1 VLGKPALHLVTG
13 DTTTQVRIRR
23 SHGIQIL
30 IHLAVQPEGAT
41 SDELMAALWPETRPH
56 ISRGRFHTNICELRD
71 TLAEAAGAQ
80 TITRTDERYRLDPAH
95 LDVDVWQLT
104 AAARRAATTV
114 EPVHHAD
121 ALHEV
126 ITLYTGPVADGHSWL
141 WLAPYRETIRRHV
154 LDAYL
159 GLADTE
165 TDPAAAL
172 TLIQQAIRIDPYNE
186 DIYQQAIR
194 LHAALN
200 SADGIT
206 RTLRTLTQR
215 LAELEIDVTPQTQQV
230 ATDLLAKLETRR
242 RRHGN
247 AA

>member
-1 VLGKPALHLVTG
+1 
-13 DTTTQVRIRR
+13 
-23 SHGIQIL
+23 
-30 IHLAVQPEGAT
+30 
-41 SDELMAALWPETRPH
+41 MAALWPETRPH
-56 ISRGRFHTNICELRD
+56 LSRRSFHTNISELRD
-71 TLAEAAGAQ
+71 TLTEATGAQ
-80 TITRTDERYRLDPAH
+80 AITRTDERYRLDPAH
-95 LDVDVWQLT
+95 IDVDVWQLT

-114 EPVHHAD
+114 DPHQHAL

-126 ITLYTGPVADGHSWL
+126 IKLYTGPVADGHTWL

-154 LDAYL
+154 LDAYT

-165 TDPAAAL
+165 PDPTAAL
-172 TLIQQAIRIDPYNE
+172 TLVQEAIRLDPYNE
-186 DIYQQAIR
+186 DVYQRAMR

-206 RTLRTLTQR
+206 RALRTLTQR
-215 LAELEIDVTPQTQQV
+215 LAELEIDVSPQTQQI
-230 ATDLLAKLETRR
+230 ATDLLAKLEARR